1 MKKICKKIKGGKPM
15 KKILIILLMMIVT
28 LPTILQNVVLANTSE
43 RIYTIRQITNEKEIV
58 SNSSNDYIITYE
70 ENGINYALSSTTKEN
85 TPLFAM
91 GLDNSEV
98 VKIDN
103 DKLVY
108 SGKENILCNFT
119 KSKDTVAEGKDK
131 PAIESSVSVYND
143 ENQTRKQLKFSV
155 TNTQRNPA
163 GIEYTQNGYSFNFH
177 FDNNGYVK
185 LEQNN
190 GVAKYSYLRFLSSD
204 KRFLSSTPGK
214 AAKLKIYEVIKKY
227 KTMGKYDVSKI
238 ESQPQ
243 YPNPG
248 SVNLSKTANI
258 DDNYESNG
266 IASIKLEVESQPIKK
281 DTNIVLILDDS
292 NSVYEKIDGN
302 SEIKKVDAIK
312 NTASNFANKILEL
325 NQNNKVA
332 VVKFAGEIID
342 KQETEEL
349 GFSNDIEKIK
359 TLINK
364 EKTDFSGG
372 TNYTVAFEEAN
383 KLLERVSEENKD
395 SIAIF
400 ISDGAPSIYNRL
412 KYTVYKETLDGEIG
426 HHADNWVE
434 YFLNNNLKENEL
446 MKEAGTKIYTI
457 GSENSNKAIT
467 STGAFVVNSDD
478 TKKLLKNLSTEKSY
492 YYNWDNMQK
501 ELEEIYEEIFRE
513 LYIYPKNGKVTDVLS
528 KEVILLN
535 KNINNL
541 KSKIQ
546 IKHGEQLIEE
556 ITFNEKGTEA
566 YSTLDKNK
574 NILNITEDG
583 NYTIN
588 SKTLTYDSN
597 SKIINWNIGNID
609 NNKYSL
615 EYFVYLTRSSNI
627 FDDGN
632 DRETGKYDT
641 NKEAFLEYTNHIQE
655 NIRKEFEKPKINW
668 KLIKED
674 GEVIKTGDNIIYTI
688 VLLILLVGI
697 LIIHKI
703 RKVVV
708 K

>member
-1 MKKICKKIKGGKPM
+1 M

-108 SGKENILCNFT
+108 SGKENILWNFT

-588 SKTLTYDSN
+588 SKTF
-597 SKIINWNIGNID
+597 NI
-609 NNKYSL
+609 
-615 EYFVYLTRSSNI
+615 
-627 FDDGN
+627 
-632 DRETGKYDT
+632 
-641 NKEAFLEYTNHIQE
+641 
-655 NIRKEFEKPKINW
+655 
-668 KLIKED
+668 
-674 GEVIKTGDNIIYTI
+674 
-688 VLLILLVGI
+688 
-697 LIIHKI
+697 
-703 RKVVV
+703 
-708 K
+708 

>member
-15 KKILIILLMMIVT
+15 KKILIILLMMSVT

-108 SGKENILCNFT
+108 SGKENILWNFT

-266 IASIKLEVESQPIKK
+266 IASIKLEV
-281 DTNIVLILDDS
+281 
-292 NSVYEKIDGN
+292 
-302 SEIKKVDAIK
+302 
-312 NTASNFANKILEL
+312 
-325 NQNNKVA
+325 
-332 VVKFAGEIID
+332 
-342 KQETEEL
+342 
-349 GFSNDIEKIK
+349 
-359 TLINK
+359 
-364 EKTDFSGG
+364 
-372 TNYTVAFEEAN
+372 
-383 KLLERVSEENKD
+383 
-395 SIAIF
+395 
-400 ISDGAPSIYNRL
+400 
-412 KYTVYKETLDGEIG
+412 
-426 HHADNWVE
+426 
-434 YFLNNNLKENEL
+434 
-446 MKEAGTKIYTI
+446 
-457 GSENSNKAIT
+457 
-467 STGAFVVNSDD
+467 
-478 TKKLLKNLSTEKSY
+478 
-492 YYNWDNMQK
+492 
-501 ELEEIYEEIFRE
+501 
-513 LYIYPKNGKVTDVLS
+513 
-528 KEVILLN
+528 
-535 KNINNL
+535 
-541 KSKIQ
+541 
-546 IKHGEQLIEE
+546 
-556 ITFNEKGTEA
+556 
-566 YSTLDKNK
+566 
-574 NILNITEDG
+574 
-583 NYTIN
+583 
-588 SKTLTYDSN
+588 
-597 SKIINWNIGNID
+597 
-609 NNKYSL
+609 
-615 EYFVYLTRSSNI
+615 
-627 FDDGN
+627 
-632 DRETGKYDT
+632 
-641 NKEAFLEYTNHIQE
+641 
-655 NIRKEFEKPKINW
+655 
-668 KLIKED
+668 
-674 GEVIKTGDNIIYTI
+674 
-688 VLLILLVGI
+688 
-697 LIIHKI
+697 
-703 RKVVV
+703 
-708 K
+708 